1 MTIPTETL
9 QGSKK
14 FKRLKKASRDNQQE
28 ERAGFFDGE
37 EFGRGDRGGSAE
49 EKLKHSLFGDDEGL
63 FFLPLFLFQY
73 NVFHCFSEFLVLPCS
88 YQELRSRILP
98 RKRNT

>member
-1 MTIPTETL
+1 MTIPTKTL

-28 ERAGFFDGE
+28 RAGFFDGE
-37 EFGRGDRGGSAE
+37 EVGRGDRGGKSAE

-63 FFLPLFLFQY
+63 FFAI
-73 NVFHCFSEFLVLPCS
+73 VFISV
-88 YQELRSRILP
+88 
-98 RKRNT
+98 